1 MLQYIEA
8 IKQDKFNLSTQEE
21 LIVPYDISSGLY

>member
-8 IKQDKFNLSTQEE
+8 IKQDKFNLGTQEE
-21 LIVPYDISSGLY
+21 LIIPYDISTALY